1 MKRAMVKFKGW
12 REKDAMACGIPG
24 VLDQNTMME
33 SPLLWE
39 ILGKSQGSH
48 YGAERGGGMYH
59 GNCCRQETTCLH
71 AISGTK
77 TGWSSLTH
85 NQVLH
90 QALARSFSESKVQF
104 IVEDIGPFERGL
116 ADQTAD

>member
-1 MKRAMVKFKGW
+1 MPWHV
-12 REKDAMACGIPG
+12 EYLG

-33 SPLLWE
+33 SPLLRE
-39 ILGKSQGSH
+39 TLGKSLGSH
-48 YGAERGGGMYH
+48 YGTEREGGMYH

-71 AISGTK
+71 AISGAK

-85 NQVLH
+85 NWVLH
-90 QALARSFSESKVQF
+90 LALARSFSESKVQF
-104 IVEDIGPFERGL
+104 IVKDIGPFEREL